1 VTDAQFV
8 QASQFRERF
17 RQHLAALL
25 GDDGVLVLPTMPDIA
40 PLRSADE
47 ASLEAYRNNAV
58 QMLCIAGLSGFP
70 RSRCRWPGAGAPLGI
85 SLLGP
90 KGSDRSLIAMAE
102 KLAQA

>member
-1 VTDAQFV
+1 MVQDVTDAQFV

-70 RSRCRWPGAGAPLGI
+70 DLAAAGRARGRRWASRCW
-85 SLLGP
+85 
-90 KGSDRSLIAMAE
+90 DRRVATA
-102 KLAQA
+102 A

>member
-70 RSRCRWPGAGAPLGI
+70 QI
-85 SLLGP
+85 SLP
-90 KGSDRSLIAMAE
+90 
-102 KLAQA
+102 LAGRGGAAGHLAAGTEG